1 MIKFFETYKSD
12 ILYAAIIIAI
22 VAVLYLLTRVSRTWL
37 IKKIK
42 EKLPGSPVKPIRLI
56 KHVLT
61 LLWLVLGIIALSFIF
76 IDVDSEAIFK
86 EYFKRSGYLGVVSVT
101 TIVAVMISNLWFK
114 HKVRERISNKD
125 DSTNYRFLRYIAV
138 FIIVLIGVVLA
149 SFAFPSLKGV
159 AQTALGSAG
168 ILALIVGFAAQ
179 EALANISGGLFIIS
193 FKPFKIGDTVK
204 VSDAMVGTV
213 TDITLRHTIIRNY
226 DNKMIVIPNAIINKE
241 KLINYDLGEH
251 KCCERIEIGISYD
264 SDIDLAKK
272 IMQEECENHPLI
284 FDNRLPF
291 EKLDDQPI
299 VKTALIELKDF
310 SMTIRAWAWAR
321 HYSDSFSLKCDV
333 LESIK
338 KRFDKEGVEI
348 PYPYRTVVM
357 KNESRVANR
366 VSEHEKQEINFTKT

>member
-1 MIKFFETYKSD
+1 MNNFFETYKSD

-56 KHVLT
+56 KHILT
-61 LLWLVLGIIALSFIF
+61 LLWLVLGVIALSFIF
-76 IDVDSEAIFK
+76 IDVDREAVFK
-86 EYFKRSGYLGVVSVT
+86 EYFKRSGYLGVVSVI
-101 TIVAVMISNLWFK
+101 TIVAVMISNWWFK
-114 HKVRERISNKD
+114 HKVKERIKNKD

-138 FIIVLIGVVLA
+138 FFIVLIGVVLA

-179 EALANISGGLFIIS
+179 EALANITGGLFIIS

-213 TDITLRHTIIRNY
+213 TDITLRHTVIRNY

-310 SMTIRAWAWAR
+310 SMTIRAWAWTLT
-321 HYSDSFSLKCDV
+321 YSDSFSLRCDV

-338 KRFDKEGVEI
+338 KHFDKEGVVI
-348 PYPYRTVVM
+348 PYPHRTVVM
-357 KNESRVANR
+357 KHEPANAHKVYER
-366 VSEHEKQEINFTKT
+366 HLLDVENA